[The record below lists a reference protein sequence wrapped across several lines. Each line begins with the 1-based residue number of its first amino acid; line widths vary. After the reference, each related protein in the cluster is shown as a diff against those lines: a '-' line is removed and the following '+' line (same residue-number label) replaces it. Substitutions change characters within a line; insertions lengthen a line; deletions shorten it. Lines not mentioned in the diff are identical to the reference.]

1 MSRTR
6 GETLID
12 RLYNLIHA
20 AADFAAIDAY
30 SLNETRAQQT
40 EAAVKAAI
48 EAAVGNRL
56 INILPESEWP
66 DMIYMGKPYPFPMEE
81 T

>member
-1 MSRTR
+1 MS
-6 GETLID
+6 EKID
-12 RLYNLIHA
+12 NLYRLIHA

-30 SLNETRAQQT
+30 NTNETRAKQT

-48 EAAVGNRL
+48 EAGIGNRL
-56 INILPESEWP
+56 IALVPESEWP
-66 DMIYMGKPYPFPMEE
+66 DMIHMGPPYPFPLEE